1 MKQYESRVVDYS
13 PVFDDKGTMI
23 DRCVEEM
30 AKNGYHLYVET
41 QIHLCKVVL
50 IFEKR
55 KAENLLLKIYA
66 WLGNMVKRQAV

>member
-1 MKQYESRVVDYS
+1 
-13 PVFDDKGTMI
+13 
-23 DRCVEEM
+23 VEEM

-66 WLGNMVKRQAV
+66 WLGNTVKRQAV